1 MEKPKGHSQRPVSRE
16 APKGVKGEGGCH
28 LQVHRLWI
36 LILQNAYVYF
46 DGDGEAWFFYQNER
60 KYCISNGQWIDGFFL
75 HIHLTPI
82 KPMSDEDGLTSEKFY
97 EDNAKDL
104 RKVKY

>member
-16 APKGVKGEGGCH
+16 APKGVKGGGVAIYKFTGCESWYYKM
-28 LQVHRLWI
+28 RTFI
-36 LILQNAYVYF
+36 STGMARPR
-46 DGDGEAWFFYQNER
+46 FFYQNER